1 MRYNICD
8 IWTASLDTLFEYLQT
23 NYQETNDA
31 SFSLPYGCAQHKS
44 QRTSPFPGG
53 VCINHALHD
62 FSALQEN
69 VQHSYHA
76 TSAWYHDY
84 DCLLYV
90 FMISNDMYF
99 YLFYVYDVPQTKKS
113 SQDMTQ
119 FSEMSI
125 SLRLL
130 GHLVL
135 LPRKDEQN
143 NTVSKDY
150 TSFNHSIT
158 IRS

>member
-1 MRYNICD
+1 
-8 IWTASLDTLFEYLQT
+8 
-23 NYQETNDA
+23 
-31 SFSLPYGCAQHKS
+31 
-44 QRTSPFPGG
+44 
-53 VCINHALHD
+53 
-62 FSALQEN
+62 
-69 VQHSYHA
+69 
-76 TSAWYHDY
+76 
-84 DCLLYV
+84 
-90 FMISNDMYF
+90 MISHGIYF

-150 TSFNHSIT
+150 TSFNHSIKFNNTGLST
-158 IRS
+158 IRN